1 MIKIRKRRIIGG
13 VKDILL
19 ALVSGIIV
27 GGVFSLIKLP
37 IPAPSNIAGVMGIV
51 GIFLG
56 YVLIKLIIK

>member
-1 MIKIRKRRIIGG
+1 MKEI
-13 VKDILL
+13 VL
-19 ALVSGIIV
+19 ALISGMIV

-56 YVLIKLIIK
+56 YVLIKFIVK